1 MLKRLIMLLSLC
13 FIMVSAVYA
22 QAEADSVYTF
32 RFKAGD
38 DMFYTP
44 WSGNEMELERLEQCV
59 EKYKNPII
67 DGSMPLRVNGY
78 CTTGSDEAGCL
89 RIAAIRSNRVKSEL
103 IMRCG
108 LREECFITRNHASDG
123 EYVTV
128 QMVVPADASDETPDT
143 QPEEA
148 VESTDEQP
156 ASQEP
161 AEVQQPVETDTTD
174 VAEPA
179 PQPDEQ
185 PSPAESETEKSDE
198 NSQLSIVN
206 RQSSIDNH
214 SLSLRANLLRWATLT
229 PDIGVEWRI
238 GSRVGVVVEG
248 TYTSWSWNN
257 ADRRYALWEVAPE
270 VRYYLGR
277 ECRGYVGAMFKAGGF
292 NYKLSETGK
301 QGDLI
306 GGGITGGYVLRLNN
320 ALSLDFS
327 LGIGCL
333 HADYDRYVTID
344 GVRVGRGSETKNWWG
359 PISAG
364 VTLVWTLF

>member
-1 MLKRLIMLLSLC
+1 MLLSLC

-44 WSGNEMELERLEQCV
+44 WSENEMELERLEQCV

-179 PQPDEQ
+179 PQP
-185 PSPAESETEKSDE
+185 
-198 NSQLSIVN
+198 I
-206 RQSSIDNH
+206 
-214 SLSLRANLLRWATLT
+214 
-229 PDIGVEWRI
+229 RI
-238 GSRVGVVVEG
+238 GSQ
-248 TYTSWSWNN
+248 YS
-257 ADRRYALWEVAPE
+257 
-270 VRYYLGR
+270 
-277 ECRGYVGAMFKAGGF
+277 F
-292 NYKLSETGK
+292 N
-301 QGDLI
+301 I
-306 GGGITGGYVLRLNN
+306 
-320 ALSLDFS
+320 F
-327 LGIGCL
+327 
-333 HADYDRYVTID
+333 
-344 GVRVGRGSETKNWWG
+344 
-359 PISAG
+359 
-364 VTLVWTLF
+364 LFV

>member
-44 WSGNEMELERLEQCV
+44 WSENEMELERLEQCV

-128 QMVVPADASDETPDT
+128 QMVVPADVSDETPDT

-206 RQSSIDNH
+206 RQSSIDNHGRH

-333 HADYDRYVTID
+333 HAD
-344 GVRVGRGSETKNWWG
+344 
-359 PISAG
+359 
-364 VTLVWTLF
+364 

>member
-1 MLKRLIMLLSLC
+1 
-13 FIMVSAVYA
+13 
-22 QAEADSVYTF
+22 
-32 RFKAGD
+32 
-38 DMFYTP
+38 
-44 WSGNEMELERLEQCV
+44 
-59 EKYKNPII
+59 
-67 DGSMPLRVNGY
+67 
-78 CTTGSDEAGCL
+78 
-89 RIAAIRSNRVKSEL
+89 
-103 IMRCG
+103 MRCG